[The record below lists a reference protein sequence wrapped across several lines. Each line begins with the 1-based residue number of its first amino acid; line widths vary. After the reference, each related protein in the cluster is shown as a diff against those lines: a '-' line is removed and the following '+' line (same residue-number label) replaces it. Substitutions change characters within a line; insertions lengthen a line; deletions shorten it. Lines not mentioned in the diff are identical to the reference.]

1 MRRRREGVRRDQ
13 CTDDEEWGP
22 HGFVANELVWSLSVG
37 YLWLSVRT
45 DGMARHNVS
54 TRSVWLLRAVKS
66 TSEVPGAEC
75 HSMPQPMTASRSL
88 LID

>member
-13 CTDDEEWGP
+13 CTEDEEWGP
-22 HGFVANELVWSLSVG
+22 HGFVANELVWSLSVEA
-37 YLWLSVRT
+37 VAQRT
-45 DGMARHNVS
+45 HGWNGSAQRFNSIRVAAP
-54 TRSVWLLRAVKS
+54 RSIS